1 MSKVVGSK
9 LEQQS
14 LELNFDFYKGSC
26 QSFRMI
32 FEIKLLPDWL
42 IISESEIDLSR
53 LIWKPFS
60 VHRPQESCSV
70 STIPTIETVIRK
82 LTLATITFELL
93 KSHVVLMEQNLEQP
107 GQVKYLIAR
116 LWVWQI
122 IVGMLWQQ
130 DVQQVVLVEWGLR
143 LVFKR
148 FSNNAF
154 ELAEP

>member
-1 MSKVVGSK
+1 MSKVVGCK

-60 VHRPQESCSV
+60 VHRPHESCSV

>member
-1 MSKVVGSK
+1 MSKVVGCK

-14 LELNFDFYKGSC
+14 LELNFNFYKGSC
-26 QSFRMI
+26 QSFRII
-32 FEIKLLPDWL
+32 FEFKLLSDWL

-53 LIWKPFS
+53 FIWKPFS

-70 STIPTIETVIRK
+70 STIPTIETAIRK
-82 LTLATITFELL
+82 FTSTTITFDLL
-93 KSHVVLMEQNLEQP
+93 NSHLVLMELNLEQP

-148 FSNNAF
+148 FSKSLLTTKF
-154 ELAEP
+154 